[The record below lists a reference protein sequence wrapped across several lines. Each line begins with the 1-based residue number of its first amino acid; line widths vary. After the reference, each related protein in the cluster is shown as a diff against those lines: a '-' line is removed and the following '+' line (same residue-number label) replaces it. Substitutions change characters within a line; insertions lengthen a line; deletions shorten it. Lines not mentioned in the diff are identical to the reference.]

1 MNAFGRVA
9 AAGIVGLGLSAGAA
23 ASALGEEIVPP
34 EGSTPVVGM
43 AYGSG
48 SSTLWLAGPGAD
60 DGTVIDADGREVSFD
75 AELESVQALAWRGDR
90 LWVGDIGDQ
99 DAARDS
105 VVVYRLSPLEE
116 ARITYHAYDFV
127 YEDGPRHAEA
137 MMLSGRGRIY
147 VVTAGEDPGIYRA
160 ELEPSREEMNTL
172 VRVTDAPAGVSDGVF
187 LSDGSTMALRTAI
200 GIEYIDAFTWET
212 LVTDTIVGAPDGES
226 IAVGPDDQ
234 ILVGGNP
241 AIREVEV
248 PSSDVTTTVA
258 PSAAPSSPG
267 PAPSSASASASPS
280 GTASDDPQQEPAPA
294 RTGTTIALV
303 LAGIVALTAGAVTF
317 FVRS

>member
-187 LSDGSTMALRTAI
+187 LSDGSTMALRTAT

>member
-23 ASALGEEIVPP
+23 GSALGEEIVPP

-187 LSDGSTMALRTAI
+187 LSDGSTMALRTAT

-212 LVTDTIVGAPDGES
+212 LVTDTIVGAPEGES

-267 PAPSSASASASPS
+267 PAPSSAAASASPS